1 MAVKQMKF
9 ETDAR
14 ADIASGL
21 SQLARAVKATLGPRG
36 RNVVL
41 QKSFGS
47 PRITKDGVTV
57 SKEIELPQP
66 FENMGAKLVNMVA
79 SKTGDV
85 AGDGTTTA
93 TVLAEAIYTLGLRSV
108 TVGTNP
114 VIIQRGITKAAE
126 IAAEAITAQAKKV
139 KGREDYKRVATI
151 SANGDEKIGDL
162 MADAMEKVG
171 KEGVITVDEGK
182 ATDSTLEYTEGMQF
196 DKGYLSPYF
205 LTNPTTLEAALENAY
220 ILLHEKKISNLAELL
235 PLLNKIVTS
244 ARPLLIIA
252 EDVESEA
259 LAALV
264 VNKLRGVLQ
273 VCAVKAPGFGDRR
286 KAMMADLAVV
296 TGGKFISEDLGLKL
310 ENVEIEDMG
319 NAKHIVVDKDKTLI
333 VEGGGKR
340 KEIESRAEQIRKQ
353 IEATTSD
360 YDREKLQER
369 LAKLTGGVAVIRA
382 GAATEMEMKER
393 KDLIDD
399 ALHATRAAAEEGI
412 VPGGGVAFLRA
423 IEAVENG
430 KRQAKGDEKIGF
442 DIVAEALRSPARQI
456 ADNAGEDGQVVVAE
470 ILENKNP
477 SWGYNAA
484 TGEFGDMF
492 KLGIIDPA
500 KVSKTALLNAASVA
514 GLALDDR
521 CPDHRIEREGKGDH
535 EADAPL
541 PARSSDPS
549 LTKVNRDCAKA
560 RRYLVRALCLRVFPA
575 LLPMWDRADEDRN
588 INDFPNVG

>member
-1 MAVKQMKF
+1 MAAKQMMF
-9 ETDAR
+9 ESDAR
-14 ADIASGL
+14 AQIGAGL

-36 RNVVL
+36 KNVVL

-93 TVLAEAIYTLGLRSV
+93 TVLAEAIYVEGLKHV
-108 TVGTNP
+108 TAGGSNP
-114 VIIQRGITKAAE
+114 VIIQRGILKAAE
-126 IAAEAITAQAKKV
+126 AAAEAITGMSKKV

-151 SANGDEKIGDL
+151 SANGDEHIGDL

-182 ATDSTLEYTEGMQF
+182 STESVLEYTEGMQF

-205 LTNPTTLEAALENAY
+205 LTNPTSLEAVLEDCL

-235 PLLNKIVTS
+235 PLLNKIVTGGK
-244 ARPLLIIA
+244 PLLIIA
-252 EDVESEA
+252 EDVEAEA

-264 VNKLRGVLQ
+264 VNKLRGVLS

-296 TGGKFISEDLGLKL
+296 TGGKFISEDLGVKL
-310 ENVEIEDMG
+310 ENVELSDLG
-319 NAKHIVVDKDKTLI
+319 TAKRILIDKDKTLI
-333 VEGGGKR
+333 IEGGGKR
-340 KEIESRAEQIRKQ
+340 KEIDARAEQIRAQ
-353 IEATTSD
+353 IEKTTSD

-369 LAKLTGGVAVIRA
+369 LAKLTGGVAVIKA
-382 GAATEMEMKER
+382 GAATETEMKER

-399 ALHATRAAAEEGI
+399 ALHATKAAAEEGI

-423 IEAVENG
+423 IPAVEAA
-430 KRQAKGDEKIGF
+430 KARAKGDEKIGF
-442 DIVAEALRSPARQI
+442 DIVIEALRSPARQI
-456 ADNAGEDGQVVVAE
+456 ADNAGEDGEVVVSE
-470 ILENKNP
+470 ILDNKNP
-477 SWGYNAA
+477 AFGYNAA
-484 TGEFGDMF
+484 TGEYVDMF
-492 KLGIIDPA
+492 KAGIIDPT
-500 KVSKTALLNAASVA
+500 KVAKTALLNAASVS
-514 GLALDDR
+514 GLALTTDVLVAE
-521 CPDHRIEREGKGDH
+521 IKEKKGE
-535 EADAPL
+535 EATAVTG
-541 PARSSDPS
+541 AVS
-549 LTKVNRDCAKA
+549 
-560 RRYLVRALCLRVFPA
+560 
-575 LLPMWDRADEDRN
+575 
-588 INDFPNVG
+588 

>member
-1 MAVKQMKF
+1 MASKQMKF
-9 ETDAR
+9 EADAR
-14 ADIASGL
+14 AEIATGL
-21 SQLARAVKATLGPRG
+21 TQLARAVKATLGPRG

-41 QKSFGS
+41 QKSFGN

-66 FENMGAKLVNMVA
+66 FENMGAKLVNTVA
-79 SKTGDV
+79 SKTGDI

-93 TVLAEAIYTLGLRSV
+93 IVLAEAIYTEGIKHVRLGV
-108 TVGTNP
+108 NP
-114 VIIQRGITKAAE
+114 VLVQRGVVRSAE

-162 MADAMEKVG
+162 MADAMDKVG
-171 KEGVITVDEGK
+171 REGVITVDEGK
-182 ATDSTLEYTEGMQF
+182 STESTLEYTEGMQF

-205 LTNPTTLEAALENAY
+205 MTNPTTLDTIMEDAL
-220 ILLHEKKISNLAELL
+220 ILLYEKKINNLAELL
-235 PLLNKIVTS
+235 PVLNKIVAAS
-244 ARPLLIIA
+244 RPLLIIA

-296 TGGKFISEDLGLKL
+296 TGGKFISEDLGLRL

-319 NAKHIVVDKDKTLI
+319 SAKRITVDRDHTLI
-333 VEGGGKR
+333 VEGAGKR
-340 KEIESRAEQIRKQ
+340 KDIDSRAEQIRAQ
-353 IEATTSD
+353 IDKTTSD
-360 YDREKLQER
+360 YDKEKLQER
-369 LAKLTGGVAVIRA
+369 LAKLTSGVAVIKA
-382 GAATEMEMKER
+382 GAATETEMKER

-399 ALHATRAAAEEGI
+399 ALHATRAAAEEGV

-423 IEAVENG
+423 IEAVENARS
-430 KRQAKGDEKIGF
+430 KAKGDERIGY

-456 ADNAGEDGQVVVAE
+456 ADNAGDDGEVIVSQ
-470 ILENKNP
+470 ILENKNAAY
-477 SWGYNAA
+477 GYNAA
-484 TGEFGDMF
+484 NGEFGDMF

-500 KVSKTALLNAASVA
+500 KVSRTALQNAASVA
-514 GLALDDR
+514 GLALTTDVLVT
-521 CPDHRIEREGKGDH
+521 ELKEKKGSK
-535 EADAPL
+535 E
-541 PARSSDPS
+541 PAA
-549 LTKVNRDCAKA
+549 VAGA
-560 RRYLVRALCLRVFPA
+560 V
-575 LLPMWDRADEDRN
+575 
-588 INDFPNVG
+588 I